1 MLCKFNVKDATTIF
15 LFPIE
20 GERITEKEADK
31 RVKTSVAY
39 LALCEGGCEIFGKK
53 HSNKM
58 IKFLLIE
65 YFHGTSSYESIFL
78 FLNSVSNM

>member
-1 MLCKFNVKDATTIF
+1 MCKFNVKDATTIF

-78 FLNSVSNM
+78 LLNSVSNM

>member
-1 MLCKFNVKDATTIF
+1 MCKFNVKDATTIF

-58 IKFLLIE
+58 IKFLLKV
-65 YFHGTSSYESIFL
+65 YSHGTKNYQSIFL
-78 FLNSVSNM
+78 FCESVSNI

>member
-1 MLCKFNVKDATTIF
+1 MCKFNVKDATTIF